1 MDFDLESPLQ
11 NFHDH
16 PPSSLFLIEA
26 HHTPSQTYFHSLKSR
41 DFDFTVRRELIS
53 LISQLSCTFDPLL
66 SYLAV
71 NYVDRFLA
79 NRGLSQPK
87 PWILRLL
94 AVSCLSLA
102 AKMMRTEYSVS
113 DIQGEEGLIFEART
127 VRRMESLVLGVLQWR
142 MRSITPFSFISFFIA
157 LFKLKD
163 FSQRQVLKDRATEII
178 IRAQRDISFLEFKP
192 SVVAASALLSAS
204 RELLT
209 SQYPCFL
216 SAISDCSYVNNESIL
231 KCNNVIQDVTME
243 GYEPAFDWVSS
254 SETPI
259 NVLDH
264 NFLSSESEKTNSTTI
279 TASTLRQERDLKRRK
294 IAGYGNS
301 HALQSSQIEQCLS
314 ETEDF

>member
-1 MDFDLESPLQ
+1 MDFDLENPLQ

-16 PPSSLFLIEA
+16 PPSFLFLIEA
-26 HHTPSQTYFHSLKSR
+26 HHTPSQTHFNSLKSR

-79 NRGLSQPK
+79 NQGLSQPK

-113 DIQGEEGLIFEART
+113 DIQGEGGLIFEART
-127 VRRMESLVLGVLQWR
+127 VRRMESLVLGSLQWR
-142 MRSITPFSFISFFIA
+142 MRSITPFSFIPFFIA
-157 LFKLKD
+157 LFKHKD

-178 IRAQRDISFLEFKP
+178 IRSQRDISLLEFKP

-204 RELLT
+204 RELLP

-216 SAISDCSYVNNESIL
+216 SAISDCSYVNKESIL
-231 KCNNVIQDVTME
+231 KCNNVIQDITME
-243 GYEPAFDWVSS
+243 GYEPALDWVSS

-279 TASTLRQERDLKRRK
+279 AASTLRQERDLKRRK
-294 IAGYGNS
+294 TAGY
-301 HALQSSQIEQCLS
+301 
-314 ETEDF
+314 DW